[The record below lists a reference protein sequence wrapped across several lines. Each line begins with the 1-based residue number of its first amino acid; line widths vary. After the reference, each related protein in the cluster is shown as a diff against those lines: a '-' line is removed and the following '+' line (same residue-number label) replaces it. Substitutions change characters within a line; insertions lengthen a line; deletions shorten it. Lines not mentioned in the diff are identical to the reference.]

1 MKYIIHSNYGTT
13 GGHQSLHQICST
25 LNDIGQDSYMM
36 YPPVGHDCVVKQW
49 NEIYGINKFIHREE
63 NIDEP
68 DHIHVT

>member
-1 MKYIIHSNYGTT
+1 
-13 GGHQSLHQICST
+13 
-25 LNDIGQDSYMM
+25 MM